1 MSNTASSST
10 PIHCQLCT
18 IVKRIR
24 ESLRSMQ
31 RTFAALNTWASV
43 GDVNNINL
51 ECVSAAEVVSAMSGI
66 SVQLEQVLRSSRVQL
81 QRSVC
86 NFIAIVEIQ
95 CTTNLYHRL
104 N

>member
-1 MSNTASSST
+1 MRCTACGRHT
-10 PIHCQLCT
+10 
-18 IVKRIR
+18 
-24 ESLRSMQ
+24 LRK
-31 RTFAALNTWASV
+31 THTWASV

-51 ECVSAAEVVSAMSGI
+51 VCVSAAEVVSAMSGI